1 MITVRQSILANS
13 DSLVTLLRGSSLK
26 NINIY
31 WTFKKNSQRFS
42 TLKFDDLN
50 TETHLTSPIR
60 RTMLIVALGHRT
72 SGTELVAEE
81 MMGDGIGGN

>member
-1 MITVRQSILANS
+1 MITARQSILANS
-13 DSLVTLLRGSSLK
+13 DSHVTLLRGSSLK

-31 WTFKKNSQRFS
+31 WTFMKNSQKFS
-42 TLKFDDLN
+42 TLKFDLN
-50 TETHLTSPIR
+50 TETHHISPIR
-60 RTMLIVALGHRT
+60 RTMLMSALGHWT